1 MIAGLLYFNVL
12 FFIFKCGVWY
22 CYNCVCVLVG
32 KRYGS
37 VWVWVVRICVLFSVA
52 ITVAYFVDSHLE
64 EILFYL
70 K

>member
-1 MIAGLLYFNVL
+1 MCFGREEVWICV
-12 FFIFKCGVWY
+12 GVG
-22 CYNCVCVLVG
+22 VG
-32 KRYGS
+32 GEDM
-37 VWVWVVRICVLFSVA
+37 CVLFSVA